1 MKQCQEEIPL
11 KKKNYPPPTPLYV
24 RWLISFVPFIYRK
37 RDVLYMVS
45 WTVNE
50 KNTSSFSVDN
60 LSLSSF
66 SSVFRKFSRSFLW

>member
-11 KKKNYPPPTPLYV
+11 KKTTHPPPPTPLYV

-50 KNTSSFSVDN
+50 KNTSFFSVDN

-66 SSVFRKFSRSFLW
+66 SNVFR